1 MRRKTISCA
10 LLWLLATCGAALAAP
25 ITDDGYC
32 QYQGLPPS
40 LRQTLVIIDGAVV
53 SPETSAPA
61 QANSVWR
68 EFARRFVDALNPT
81 ASQLIDARER
91 VTLAV
96 ANADGS
102 GLTILFTGCVP
113 LFRKEEQANLEGQ
126 TGVLA
131 KFMGND
137 WRHSADAAGEKFRR
151 EATLAM
157 IQGLK
162 GVPVGKGDAAP
173 FAQSSLINSI
183 GKSLSYG
190 LEDGVPRVVIFTD
203 LNLYQF
209 PSADIPTVRRT
220 ARVDAERDGLN
231 LLRTEVHLFGVHGAD
246 DGSVSNYLQAF
257 FLEGRGRLDTLTSVT
272 GSLNPSSPPR
282 SVSVFQGTI
291 GFPDAEYPMRM
302 RLAVDGNGT
311 VVDSWVE
318 IQSVESKF
326 VPFSG
331 ILTCSTTDACQFTG
345 DNVFAQVW
353 SDNPDPKPEFDAWIP
368 FGGMRN
374 FSFTLTKDSIAG
386 VVKDEV
392 GYVVGRDNGL
402 EFHLK
407 RIANA
412 RF

>member
-1 MRRKTISCA
+1 MRALTISAA
-10 LLWLLATCGAALAAP
+10 LVWCLAMGGAALAAP
-25 ITDDGYC
+25 ITDDSFC
-32 QYQGLPPS
+32 QYQGLPSS
-40 LRQTLVIIDGAVV
+40 LRQTLVVIDGAVV
-53 SPETSAPA
+53 TPETTAPA

-68 EFARRFVDALNPT
+68 EFARRYVDALDPT
-81 ASQLIDARER
+81 ATQLIDARER

-102 GLTILFTGCVP
+102 GITVLFTGCVP
-113 LFRKEEQANLEGQ
+113 LFRKEEAGLEGQ
-126 TGVLA
+126 TGVFA

-137 WRHSADAAGEKFRR
+137 WRHSADSAGEKFRR

-162 GVPVGKGDAAP
+162 GVPVGKGAATS
-173 FAQSSLINSI
+173 FAGSALISAI
-183 GKSLSYG
+183 GKSMPYSLD
-190 LEDGVPRVVIFTD
+190 DGIPRVVIFTD

-209 PSADIPTVRRT
+209 PTADIPTVRRT
-220 ARVDAERDGLN
+220 GRTDAERVGLN
-231 LLRTEVHLFGVHGAD
+231 MLRAEVHVFGVHGTD
-246 DGSVSNYLQAF
+246 DGSVGNYLQAF
-257 FLEGRGRLDTLTSVT
+257 FLAGRARLGTLTSIT

-331 ILTCSTTDACQFTG
+331 ILTCSASDACQFTG
-345 DNVFAQVW
+345 DNVFAQIW
-353 SDNPDPKPEFDAWIP
+353 SDNPDPNPEFDAWIP

-374 FSFTLTKDSIAG
+374 FSFELTKDSIG
-386 VVKDEV
+386 GLVKDEV
-392 GYVVGRDNGL
+392 GFVVGREGGL